1 MLPLLLLVLSS
12 ANVVCS
18 HRQLSP
24 RTLMESRSW
33 SLLPQMPSTD
43 WRGLT
48 PLKSTRTDV
57 ERTLGRPDEII
68 GKEIVAYCFPDRV
81 VYFGFH
87 SNPNCERQLAYTSW
101 NVTSDTL
108 TAIDVTF
115 RPQPLV
121 ADTGIDLTKYKKIE
135 GGGDL
140 LDRYNYLNDDDSFVI
155 EVGNNYLA
163 GYHYRPGRKHKNLR
177 CDPITKR

>member
-1 MLPLLLLVLSS
+1 MLRLSFLFACLILFGS
-12 ANVVCS
+12 A
-18 HRQLSP
+18 
-24 RTLMESRSW
+24 
-33 SLLPQMPSTD
+33 QMPSTTD
-43 WRGLT
+43 WRGLS

-68 GKEIVAYCFPDRV
+68 GNETVAYRFPDRV
-81 VYFGFH
+81 VYFGFV
-87 SNPNCERQLAYTSW
+87 SNPNCERQLPYTSW

-135 GGGDL
+135 AGGDL
-140 LDRYNYLNDDDSFVI
+140 LDRYNYFNADDSFVI

-163 GYHYRPGRKHKNLR
+163 GYHYRPGSKQKHLR
-177 CDPITKR
+177 CEPSRQR